1 MKPSEMVTAV
11 KSQGG
16 FDSTSSA
23 TSDAV
28 ILSWLNARYFELCAE
43 SAYSQAQREFG
54 PTVAGQA
61 EYALPDD
68 VVRVKSLRVNGSRPW
83 IPLKLDDVWDLE
95 AGAAQ
100 FTMGAVGGFAESF
113 SETGTILAEGVPY
126 VTLFPVPEEAGQTIK
141 ALCIVR
147 PTPLSASDDTPPR
160 LPDDFHE
167 YVVEGAIAMGLR
179 RDDEREDGAAPYE
192 ARFKEAIQRLAARQR
207 KRVGRGPIQA
217 RVSGYQTT

>member
-1 MKPSEMVTAV
+1 MVTAV
-11 KSQGG
+11 KLQGG
-16 FDSTSSA
+16 FDSSSSA

-28 ILSWLNARYFELCAE
+28 ILSWLNARYSELSVE
-43 SAYSQAQREFG
+43 SAYSQGTREFG

-61 EYALPDD
+61 DYVLPER

-83 IPLKLDDVWDLE
+83 IPLKLEDIWDLE

-100 FTMGAVGGFAESF
+100 FSMGGVGGFAENY
-113 SETGTILAEGVPY
+113 AEVDSSGQGFPR
-126 VTLFPVPEEAGQTIK
+126 VTLWPVPDTAGQTIK
-141 ALCIVR
+141 ALCILQ
-147 PTPLSASDDTPPR
+147 PIPLDVSNNVAPV

-167 YVVEGAIAMGLR
+167 YVVEGAIAIGLR

-217 RVSGYQTT
+217 RVSGYQVT

>member
-1 MKPSEMVTAV
+1 MVTAV
-11 KSQGG
+11 QQQGG
-16 FDSTSSA
+16 FDPGSSA
-23 TSDAV
+23 TSPAV
-28 ILSWLNARYFELCAE
+28 ILSWLNARYFELMAE
-43 SAYSQAQREFG
+43 SAYSQGIREFG

-61 EYALPDD
+61 EYLLPES
-68 VVRVKSLRVNGSRPW
+68 VIRVKSLRVDGSRPW
-83 IPLKLDDVWDLE
+83 IPLKLEDVWDLE

-100 FTMGAVGGFAESF
+100 FTLGAVGGFSESF
-113 SETGTILAEGVPY
+113 AEVDSSGQGFCR
-126 VTLFPVPEEAGQTIK
+126 VTLFPVPEESGLTIK
-141 ALCIVR
+141 ALCILR
-147 PTPLSASDDTPPR
+147 PIPLDVSNNVAPV

-217 RVSGYQTT
+217 RVAGYQTT

>member
-1 MKPSEMVTAV
+1 MVTAV

-28 ILSWLNARYFELCAE
+28 ILSWLNARYYELCAE
-43 SAYSQAQREFG
+43 SAYTQAIRELG
-54 PTVAGQA
+54 PTVAGTS
-61 EYALPDD
+61 EYALPDA
-68 VVRVKSLRVNGSRPW
+68 VVRVKSIKVDGSRPW
-83 IPLKLDDVWDLE
+83 IPLKLEDVWELE
-95 AGAAQ
+95 AGSAQ
-100 FTMGAVGGFAESF
+100 FTLGAVGGFAETFTEIS
-113 SETGTILAEGVPY
+113 LAVTTDGVPQ
-126 VTLFPVPEEAGQTIK
+126 VKLFPTPTESGLTIK

-147 PTPLSASDDTPPR
+147 PNALDASTDIPPT

-167 YVVEGAIAMGLR
+167 YLVEGAIAMGLR